1 MVPDHEKKFTI
12 GRTKHPIAPITEKY
26 LWMRVFNSSIDFSLI
41 VPSNGSTVCSTCI
54 LCSMV
59 KCMITRRKTFGD
71 WSRKRLKRFEK
82 QNDGER
88 KKITEYQYY
97 ISRLKWS
104 LSILGMM
111 ELTMKKR
118 FPINL
123 SAIKYLE
130 KVLKSNKN
138 LKNRNVRLL

>member
-1 MVPDHEKKFTI
+1 
-12 GRTKHPIAPITEKY
+12 
-26 LWMRVFNSSIDFSLI
+26 
-41 VPSNGSTVCSTCI
+41 
-54 LCSMV
+54 
-59 KCMITRRKTFGD
+59 MITRRKTFGD